1 MTYGDGVSDIDIS
14 AAVAF
19 HRSHGRNV
27 TVTAVQ
33 PPARFGGLGIDGTT
47 ISAFQE
53 KPKGEEDDQRR
64 ILCSLSVGPQ

>member
-1 MTYGDGVSDIDIS
+1 MTYGDGVSDLDIR
-14 AAVAF
+14 ATIAF
-19 HRSHGRNV
+19 HQSHGRQV

-53 KPKGEEDDQRR
+53 KPRAREDGSTADFLFSRR
-64 ILCSLSVGPQ
+64 RP